1 MWLTLVC
8 VLFDFYWIHIKICG
22 ESVPLD
28 QNRNKLRGP
37 EGFTKIGK
45 ALRASFFSV
54 KGVFKRVTQN
64 NEKRRWANGKKKCS
78 LCPRTSRV
86 NQNWFTILDQNRKSE
101 SNLIHSHTAPNAPCV
116 EQTSGIAHGYQQQEK
131 TAVWDVSGA
140 VWRREP
146 YNLTLESKTYYTQNY
161 DIMR

>member
-1 MWLTLVC
+1 MSKWQKEVFIMPADLQSESEL
-8 VLFDFYWIHIKICG
+8 IH
-22 ESVPLD
+22 
-28 QNRNKLRGP
+28 
-37 EGFTKIGK
+37 
-45 ALRASFFSV
+45 
-54 KGVFKRVTQN
+54 
-64 NEKRRWANGKKKCS
+64 
-78 LCPRTSRV
+78 
-86 NQNWFTILDQNRKSE
+86 ILDQNRKSE

-161 DIMR
+161 DTMR